1 MLICTLNLSIL
12 KNCARYVSIVH
23 IQPAIAPTTCNTSSR
38 ACSGFHCQASEPLP
52 NHAARLSAASPTVSW
67 RKHLDKPFHRMR
79 FRLQGKTTS
88 GDNPRNEWKANPYAN
103 LLGQKAP
110 GLLLQN
116 LKPTSDE
123 NAAQF
128 VDGAVHGSPGRWR
141 TDAPD
146 TVERL
151 LTFASVPLKFYPK

>member
-1 MLICTLNLSIL
+1 
-12 KNCARYVSIVH
+12 
-23 IQPAIAPTTCNTSSR
+23 
-38 ACSGFHCQASEPLP
+38 
-52 NHAARLSAASPTVSW
+52 
-67 RKHLDKPFHRMR
+67 MR

-88 GDNPRNEWKANPYAN
+88 GDNPRNEWKASPYAN

-151 LTFASVPLKFYPK
+151 LTFASVPLSFTRNEKNFQCPGKPLWIIWMNPCCRNRIDLLKLTMQ